1 MSIRNGLLAI
11 LSLGECHGYQLK
23 HELTSRTG
31 SVLDVNIGQIYSTLS
46 RLERDGL
53 VKQKTL
59 TPSKDGQ
66 QLFVITE
73 AGRTEA
79 NAWLFD
85 PIADDRDV
93 RNDLATKL
101 ALAVTLPGVDVA
113 QILRKQRATDI
124 QKLQALTLAKRKAKP
139 ASPAELAAVLMTDRA
154 IFNLEAELR
163 WLDHIEK
170 ILGETKAR
178 GLDTSLDLSTYE
190 AKRGRPA
197 KSNDK
202 KIGETNV

>member
-1 MSIRNGLLAI
+1 
-11 LSLGECHGYQLK
+11 
-23 HELTSRTG
+23 SRTG

-101 ALAVTLPGVDVA
+101 ALAVTLPGIDVA

>member
-101 ALAVTLPGVDVA
+101 ALAVTLPGIDVA

-124 QKLQALTLAKRKAKP
+124 QKLQALTLAKRRAQP
-139 ASPAELAAVLMTDRA
+139 ESPAELAAVLMTDRA

>member
-124 QKLQALTLAKRKAKP
+124 QKLQALTLAKRRAQP
-139 ASPAELAAVLMTDRA
+139 ESPAELAAVLMTDRA

>member
-1 MSIRNGLLAI
+1 MSIKNGLLAI

>member
-1 MSIRNGLLAI
+1 MSIKNGLLAI
-11 LSLGECHGYQLK
+11 LSLGDCHGYQLK

-46 RLERDGL
+46 RLERDGFVRQL
-53 VKQKTL
+53 PT

-66 QLFVITE
+66 QLFAITE
-73 AGRTEA
+73 AGRAEA
-79 NAWLFD
+79 QAWLFEPMVD
-85 PIADDRDV
+85 ERDV

-101 ALAVTLPGVDVA
+101 ALAVTLPSVDVA
-113 QILRKQRATDI
+113 RIVKTQRARDI
-124 QKLQALTLAKRKAKP
+124 QKLQALTIDKRGVEP
-139 ASPAELAAVLMTDRA
+139 QNPAEVAAVLMNDRA

-163 WLDHIEK
+163 WLDHIET

-178 GLDTSLDLSTYE
+178 GLDTALDLRTYA
-190 AKRGRPA
+190 AKRGRPT

-202 KIGETNV
+202 KTGESND

>member
-1 MSIRNGLLAI
+1 MSIKSALLAI
-11 LSLGECHGYQLK
+11 LSLGDCHGYQLK

-59 TPSKDGQ
+59 IPSKDGQ
-66 QLFVITE
+66 QLFTITDAGLAE
-73 AGRTEA
+73 AS
-79 NAWLFD
+79 AWLFE
-85 PIADDRDV
+85 PIMDDRDV
-93 RNDLATKL
+93 RNDLSTKL
-101 ALAVTLPGVDVA
+101 ALAVTLPSIDVA
-113 QILRKQRATDI
+113 QIVKAQRAKDI
-124 QKLQALTLAKRKAKP
+124 QKLQALTMAKRKSQP
-139 ASPAELAAVLMTDRA
+139 ESPAEVAAVLMNDRA

-197 KSNDK
+197 KTNDK
-202 KIGETNV
+202 KIGETND

>member
-1 MSIRNGLLAI
+1 MSIKSALLAI
-11 LSLGECHGYQLK
+11 LSLGDCHGYQLK

-59 TPSKDGQ
+59 APSKDGQ
-66 QLFVITE
+66 QLFTITD
-73 AGRTEA
+73 AGRAEA
-79 NAWLFD
+79 SAWLFE
-85 PIADDRDV
+85 PVMDDRDV
-93 RNDLATKL
+93 RNDLSTKL
-101 ALAVTLPGVDVA
+101 ALALTLPSIDVA
-113 QILRKQRATDI
+113 QIVKAQRAKDI
-124 QKLQALTLAKRKAKP
+124 QKLQALTLAKRKAQP
-139 ASPAELAAVLMTDRA
+139 ESPAEVAAVLMNDRA

-197 KSNDK
+197 KTNDK
-202 KIGETNV
+202 KIGETND

>member
-1 MSIRNGLLAI
+1 MSIKSALLAI
-11 LSLGECHGYQLK
+11 LSLGDCHGYQLK

-66 QLFVITE
+66 QLFTITD
-73 AGRTEA
+73 AGRAEA
-79 NAWLFD
+79 SAWLFE
-85 PIADDRDV
+85 PIMDDRDV
-93 RNDLATKL
+93 RNDLSTKL
-101 ALAVTLPGVDVA
+101 ALAVTLPSIDVA
-113 QILRKQRATDI
+113 QIVKAQRAKDI
-124 QKLQALTLAKRKAKP
+124 QKLQALTLAKRGVAP
-139 ASPAELAAVLMTDRA
+139 ESPAEVAAVLMNDRA

-197 KSNDK
+197 KTNDK
-202 KIGETNV
+202 KIGETND

>member
-1 MSIRNGLLAI
+1 MSIKSALLAI
-11 LSLGECHGYQLK
+11 LSLGDCHGYQLK

-66 QLFVITE
+66 QLFTITD
-73 AGRTEA
+73 AGRA
-79 NAWLFD
+79 GASAWLFE
-85 PIADDRDV
+85 PIMDDRDV
-93 RNDLATKL
+93 RNDLSTKL
-101 ALAVTLPGVDVA
+101 ALAVTLPSIDVA
-113 QILRKQRATDI
+113 QIVKAQRAKDI
-124 QKLQALTLAKRKAKP
+124 QKLQALTLAKRGVAP
-139 ASPAELAAVLMTDRA
+139 ESPAEVAAVLMNDRA

-197 KSNDK
+197 KTNDK
-202 KIGETNV
+202 KIGETND

>member
-1 MSIRNGLLAI
+1 MSIKSALLAI
-11 LSLGECHGYQLK
+11 LSLGDCHGYQLK

-59 TPSKDGQ
+59 APSKDGQ
-66 QLFVITE
+66 QLFTITD
-73 AGRTEA
+73 AGRAEA
-79 NAWLFD
+79 SAWLFE
-85 PIADDRDV
+85 PVMDDRDV
-93 RNDLATKL
+93 RNDLSTKL
-101 ALAVTLPGVDVA
+101 ALAVTLPSIDVA
-113 QILRKQRATDI
+113 QIVKAQRAKDI
-124 QKLQALTLAKRKAKP
+124 QKLQALTLAKRKAQP
-139 ASPAELAAVLMTDRA
+139 ESPAEVAAVLMNDRA

-178 GLDTSLDLSTYE
+178 GLDTSIDLSTYE

-197 KSNDK
+197 KTNDK
-202 KIGETNV
+202 KIGETND

>member
-101 ALAVTLPGVDVA
+101 ALAVTLPGIDVA

>member
-53 VKQKTL
+53 VKQKSL

-79 NAWLFD
+79 NDWLFD

-101 ALAVTLPGVDVA
+101 ALAVTLPEVDVA

-124 QKLQALTLAKRKAKP
+124 QKLQALTLAKRKAQP
-139 ASPAELAAVLMTDRA
+139 ESPAELAAVLMTDRA

-170 ILGETKAR
+170 ILGESKAR
-178 GLDTSLDLSTYE
+178 GLDTSLDLSTYG

-202 KIGETNV
+202 KIGESND

>member
-101 ALAVTLPGVDVA
+101 ALAVTLPGIDVA

-124 QKLQALTLAKRKAKP
+124 QKLQALTLVKRKAKP

>member
-1 MSIRNGLLAI
+1 MSIKNGLLAI
-11 LSLGECHGYQLK
+11 LSLGDCHGYQLK

-31 SVLDVNIGQIYSTLS
+31 AVLDVNIGQVYSTLS

-53 VKQKTL
+53 VRQL
-59 TPSKDGQ
+59 PAASSKDGQ
-66 QLFVITE
+66 QLFTITE
-73 AGRTEA
+73 AGRDEA
-79 NAWLFD
+79 NTWLFE
-85 PIADDRDV
+85 PIVDDHDV

-101 ALAVTLPGVDVA
+101 ALAVTLPSVDVA
-113 QILRKQRATDI
+113 QIVKSQRARDI
-124 QKLQALTLAKRKAKP
+124 QKLQALTIDKRGVEPKN
-139 ASPAELAAVLMTDRA
+139 PAEVAAILMNDRA

-178 GLDTSLDLSTYE
+178 GLDTALDLSTYA
-190 AKRGRPA
+190 AKRGRPT

-202 KIGETNV
+202 KTGDSND

>member
-1 MSIRNGLLAI
+1 MSIKSALLAI
-11 LSLGECHGYQLK
+11 LSLGDCHGYQLK

-46 RLERDGL
+46 RLERAGL
-53 VKQKTL
+53 VEQKTQKS
-59 TPSKDGQ
+59 SKDGQ
-66 QLFVITE
+66 QLFTITE
-73 AGRTEA
+73 AGRAEA
-79 NAWLFD
+79 NAWLFQ
-85 PIADDRDV
+85 PVMDDRDV

-101 ALAVTLPGVDVA
+101 ALAVTLPAVDVS
-113 QILRKQRATDI
+113 QIVKAQRAKDI
-124 QKLQALTLAKRKAKP
+124 QKLQALTMAKRGVAP
-139 ASPAELAAVLMTDRA
+139 QSPAEVSAVLMNDRA

-178 GLDTSLDLSTYE
+178 GLDTSLDLNTYE

-197 KSNDK
+197 KTNDK
-202 KIGETNV
+202 KIGETND

>member
-1 MSIRNGLLAI
+1 MSIKSALLAI
-11 LSLGECHGYQLK
+11 LSLGDCHGYQLK

-59 TPSKDGQ
+59 APSKDGQ
-66 QLFVITE
+66 QLFTITD
-73 AGRTEA
+73 AGRAEA
-79 NAWLFD
+79 SAWLFE
-85 PIADDRDV
+85 PVMDDRDV
-93 RNDLATKL
+93 RNDLSTKL
-101 ALAVTLPGVDVA
+101 ALAVTLPSIDVA
-113 QILRKQRATDI
+113 QIVKAQRAKDI
-124 QKLQALTLAKRKAKP
+124 QKLQALTLAKRKAQP
-139 ASPAELAAVLMTDRA
+139 ESPAEVAAVLMNDRA

-197 KSNDK
+197 KTNDK
-202 KIGETNV
+202 KIGETND

>member
-1 MSIRNGLLAI
+1 MSIKNGLLAI
-11 LSLGECHGYQLK
+11 LSLGDCHGYQLK

-53 VKQKTL
+53 VKQTTL
-59 TPSKDGQ
+59 TPTKDGQ
-66 QLFVITE
+66 QLFSITD
-73 AGRTEA
+73 AGRAEA
-79 NAWLFD
+79 IAWLFE
-85 PIADDRDV
+85 PVMDDRDV

-101 ALAVTLPGVDVA
+101 ALAVTLPSVDVG
-113 QILRKQRATDI
+113 QIVRAQRAKDI
-124 QKLQALTLAKRKAKP
+124 QKLQALTIAKRGGAP
-139 ASPAELAAVLMTDRA
+139 SSSAEVAAVLMNDRA

-178 GLDTSLDLSTYE
+178 GLETGLDLNTYE

-197 KSNDK
+197 KSNNK
-202 KIGETNV
+202 KIGETND